1 MELEANYK
9 NINISQ
15 FDYPLTNERIAKHPL
30 AQRDLSKLLVYND
43 KSISK
48 STFSSVSDYINSDDL
63 LIFNNTKVVQARL
76 LFKKSTGS
84 TIEIF
89 LLNPILPNEY
99 QLAFGAT
106 SETHWNC
113 IVGNIKRWKGEILE
127 LPIPSIG
134 ISLRAEMIDRTDD
147 GALIKF
153 TWDQS
158 EINFAQII
166 EICGQV
172 PIPPYLNR
180 EPEEEDK
187 SRYQT
192 VYAKP
197 EGSVAAPTAGLHF
210 TNKILNSL
218 KNKNINFA
226 EVTLHVGA
234 GTFKPVKSETIGE
247 HEMHTERFY
256 VTKSLINNIL
266 KTKGKIVVVGTTS
279 MRTLESLYWL
289 GVKVLESK
297 EPFINPIVN
306 QWDGYTLK
314 AVYSTEDSLNALLKH
329 LDETGNDY
337 ISASTRMIIV
347 PGYNFKI
354 VDVLITNFHQ
364 PRSTLLLLVAA
375 FIGTDWTEVYKYA
388 LENNFR
394 FLSYGDSS
402 ILFKKN

>member
-1 MELEANYK
+1 
-9 NINISQ
+9 
-15 FDYPLTNERIAKHPL
+15 
-30 AQRDLSKLLVYND
+30 
-43 KSISK
+43 
-48 STFSSVSDYINSDDL
+48 L

-76 LFKKSTGS
+76 LFTKSTGAS
-84 TIEIF
+84 IEIF
-89 LLNPILPNEY
+89 LLNPVMPNDY
-99 QLAFGAT
+99 QLAFGTT

-127 LPIPSIG
+127 LPLNSLG
-134 ISLRAEMIDRTDD
+134 ISLKAEMVSRTED

-153 TWDQS
+153 NWDKL
-158 EINFAQII
+158 EISFAQVI
-166 EICGQV
+166 ELCGQV

-187 SRYQT
+187 ARYQT

-210 TNKILNSL
+210 TNEVLSSL
-218 KNKNINFA
+218 KSKRINFA

-234 GTFKPVKSETIGE
+234 GTFKPVKSETIGD
-247 HEMHTERFY
+247 HEMHTERIY
-256 VTKSLINNIL
+256 ITKSLINNIL
-266 KTKGKIVVVGTTS
+266 KTRGRIVVVGTTS

-289 GVKVLESK
+289 GVKLLENK

-306 QWDGYTLK
+306 QWDGYTLN
-314 AVYSTEDSLNALLKH
+314 AEYSIESSLNALLMHIDK
-329 LDETGNDY
+329 TGSDY

-347 PGYNFKI
+347 PGYKFRV

-375 FIGTDWTEVYKYA
+375 FIGNDWTEVYNYA

-402 ILFKKN
+402 ILFKKD